1 MMMPHDAL
9 WSNTSVSASI
19 GLRRE
24 RVLAG
29 LHVQVRTLAR
39 DPTCREHGPA
49 ALTWRRAHPR
59 VRRKLF
65 AATQTLP
72 ATCYHQRWITT
83 L

>member
-1 MMMPHDAL
+1 MCFGGTANAQERQMIMPHDAL

-39 DPTCREHGPA
+39 DSTCWEYRPA
-49 ALTWRRAHPR
+49 ALT
-59 VRRKLF
+59 
-65 AATQTLP
+65 
-72 ATCYHQRWITT
+72 
-83 L
+83 